1 MTMDD
6 KLALPCR
13 FSRPKHQSNGA
24 PCFAIDGESHSGL
37 IRDMATYI
45 ISEAKPKL
53 GALVKQAS
61 AGKTI
66 YLLNGKD
73 MVALVPARP
82 THDPVSNLDV
92 ERTNRRL
99 AASERTPSAPW
110 SKGDAARLAK
120 QVLKTKPQ

>member
-1 MTMDD
+1 M
-6 KLALPCR
+6 
-13 FSRPKHQSNGA
+13 
-24 PCFAIDGESHSGL
+24 AI
-37 IRDMATYI
+37 YI

-82 THDPVSNLDV
+82 THDFTPNLDAPEV
-92 ERTNRRL
+92 NRRL

-110 SKGDAARLAK
+110 TRGDAARLAK
-120 QVLKTKPQ
+120 QVLKTKPVQ

>member
-1 MTMDD
+1 M
-6 KLALPCR
+6 
-13 FSRPKHQSNGA
+13 
-24 PCFAIDGESHSGL
+24 
-37 IRDMATYI
+37 
-45 ISEAKPKL
+45 

-82 THDPVSNLDV
+82 THDFTPNLDAPEV
-92 ERTNRRL
+92 NRRL

-110 SKGDAARLAK
+110 TRGDAARLAK
-120 QVLKTKPQ
+120 QVLKTKPVQ

>member
-1 MTMDD
+1 M
-6 KLALPCR
+6 
-13 FSRPKHQSNGA
+13 
-24 PCFAIDGESHSGL
+24 AI
-37 IRDMATYI
+37 YI

-73 MVALVPARP
+73 MVALVPAHP
-82 THDPVSNLDV
+82 THDLPSNLDV
-92 ERTNRRL
+92 PAVNRRL

-110 SKGDAARLAK
+110 SRGDAGRLAK
-120 QVLKTKPQ
+120 QALRTKPGQ

>member
-1 MTMDD
+1 M
-6 KLALPCR
+6 P
-13 FSRPKHQSNGA
+13 
-24 PCFAIDGESHSGL
+24 I
-37 IRDMATYI
+37 YI

-82 THDPVSNLDV
+82 THDQISNLDV
-92 ERTNRRL
+92 PEINRRL
-99 AASERTPSAPW
+99 ATSEQTPSAPW
-110 SKGDAARLAK
+110 ARGDAARLAK
-120 QVLKTKPQ
+120 KVLRTKPVR

>member
-1 MTMDD
+1 M
-6 KLALPCR
+6 
-13 FSRPKHQSNGA
+13 
-24 PCFAIDGESHSGL
+24 AI
-37 IRDMATYI
+37 YI

-82 THDPVSNLDV
+82 THDFTPNLDAPEV
-92 ERTNRRL
+92 NRRL

-110 SKGDAARLAK
+110 TRGDAARLAK
-120 QVLKTKPQ
+120 QALKTKPVQ